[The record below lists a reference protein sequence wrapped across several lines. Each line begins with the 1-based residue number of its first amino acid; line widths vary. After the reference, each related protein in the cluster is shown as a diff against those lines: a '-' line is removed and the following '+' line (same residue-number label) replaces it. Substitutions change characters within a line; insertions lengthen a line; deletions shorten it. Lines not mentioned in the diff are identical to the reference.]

1 MPEIGPKSAPIWKRG
16 AFLLAPDLPEIGP
29 DLPQSISSS
38 SLSRFSRFARNSP
51 QLAPIRPNW
60 PESGYASH
68 RGHIPSQIG
77 PEFARNSPEIRPNP
91 RLPIRANWPGFAPI
105 RPNRP
110 KSVGGA
116 RSQGGL
122 VAFCGGATR
131 PRMAK
136 LFWRARTAP
145 APSYVAPP
153 GCVREVI
160 KSASVYFVRTP
171 SPVVAFPGIS
181 WDL

>member
-1 MPEIGPKSAPIWKRG
+1 M
-16 AFLLAPDLPEIGP
+16 LAPDLPEIGP

-77 PEFARNSPEIRPNP
+77 PKFARNSPEIRPNP

-122 VAFCGGATR
+122 AAFCGGATR

-136 LFWRARTAP
+136 LFWRESAAAGGRVISQRKLFRIHARPWEAG
-145 APSYVAPP
+145 SSSD
-153 GCVREVI
+153 G
-160 KSASVYFVRTP
+160 SSQM
-171 SPVVAFPGIS
+171 SNAFYS
-181 WDL
+181 

>member
-1 MPEIGPKSAPIWKRG
+1 MSSALQD
-16 AFLLAPDLPEIGP
+16 FT
-29 DLPQSISSS
+29 
-38 SLSRFSRFARNSP
+38 RFARNS
-51 QLAPIRPNW
+51 QQFAPIGPNW
-60 PESGYASH
+60 PESVCTPVTEGIDWP
-68 RGHIPSQIG
+68 GL
-77 PEFARNSPEIRPNP
+77 ARNPPEICPKFGPIAGHLRPDSGP
-91 RLPIRANWPGFAPI
+91 FGRIRANWPGFAPI

-145 APSYVAPP
+145 APPYVAPP
-153 GCVREVI
+153 GCVCQGSHQISKCLLCVEPP
-160 KSASVYFVRTP
+160 Y
-171 SPVVAFPGIS
+171 PVVAFPGNS
-181 WDL
+181 GDLQFHTWRWT